1 MPRRLATLLLLSLL
15 GLRTAPAAALLW
27 PSEVSRIERDLAA
40 SDVEVRRRAA
50 ARLGELGERVA
61 ARLGARALEDPDVEV
76 RLSAAAAARSLR
88 LAGFAERV
96 LGWLT
101 DPDAR
106 LRLSAIELLASTA
119 AEAPDLRAV
128 GPLTRA
134 LSDVEPAV
142 RAAAAAALGRSA
154 APEAVGGLLGRL
166 DDSAVEVKTSAIR
179 ALSRLGDARAVVPL
193 ISKIEDPRPEVRR
206 AVARALGEIGDARAQ
221 SPLVLLLRDADET
234 VRVAA
239 IGALGALGEPGATP
253 SLSVLLGAD
262 TSTPVRRAAIDAL
275 SSIGGGEAVTALVR
289 KLGVH
294 PEDSDAIVA
303 ALGRMGETAAPAL
316 SSCLTTETLSERLDG
331 CALAL
336 AAAFGRDAGPAL
348 RDAVRRGR
356 VSPAAA
362 LTALAETGHA
372 DALLLVLEHLG
383 HDEPLVRKSALAA
396 AEKLLDPRRPDG
408 RAVEPLERAFHA
420 GRRRRAERIEILR
433 LLGRTGSP
441 RAVTLLGPIADR
453 ADDLELRVTALA
465 ALGSIA
471 ADGTRP
477 VLLRAL
483 SDRESSVR
491 LAAAFS
497 LRKIASPANASELL
511 DRLER
516 AESQD
521 RLGLSLA
528 LGGALAGADSPA
540 LVQRLERALE
550 RSRDGERD
558 ALLEA
563 LSQVPA
569 QVGDAAKRAL
579 DRWSQRADPADRRK
593 VAEVSGLDTGGR
605 ERLVR
610 LATDSDPAVRANALW
625 ALGAV
630 GTAAELPLVERAFA
644 DRDLSAAANAVT
656 AYGRLGKRAG
666 VDVREALCRAL
677 QARRPALRA
686 SALSAA
692 RYAGVRCADARERR
706 LLADDAS
713 AAVRRAAALLM
724 RDVASTADDQRALRR
739 CTAEEPDGATAL
751 ACGPAQGRPQARNSG
766 PAEGRPRA
774 AGGSID
780 PDSASAGAARAL
792 VFVVPVGEASA
803 TPLAPFALVRPDGL
817 VRHGIADRRGAI
829 FEVGLPD
836 GTLELAVPAVF
847 DD

>member
-1 MPRRLATLLLLSLL
+1 M
-15 GLRTAPAAALLW
+15 
-27 PSEVSRIERDLAA
+27 
-40 SDVEVRRRAA
+40 
-50 ARLGELGERVA
+50 
-61 ARLGARALEDPDVEV
+61 
-76 RLSAAAAARSLR
+76 
-88 LAGFAERV
+88 
-96 LGWLT
+96 
-101 DPDAR
+101 
-106 LRLSAIELLASTA
+106 
-119 AEAPDLRAV
+119 
-128 GPLTRA
+128 
-134 LSDVEPAV
+134 

-154 APEAVGGLLGRL
+154 APEAVAGLLGRL

-221 SPLVLLLRDADET
+221 SALVLLLRDGDET

-239 IGALGALGEPGATP
+239 IGALGALAEPGTTP
-253 SLSVLLGAD
+253 SLAMLLSAD
-262 TSTPVRRAAIDAL
+262 TSMPVRRAAIDAL
-275 SSIGGGEAVTALVR
+275 SSIGGSEALSALVR

-294 PEDSDAIVA
+294 LEDRDAIVA
-303 ALGRMGETAAPAL
+303 ALGRMGASAAPAL
-316 SSCLTTETLSERLDG
+316 SSCLTSETLSERLDG

-336 AAAFGRDAGPAL
+336 AEAFGRDAGPAL

-356 VSPAAA
+356 VSPAVA

-383 HDEPLVRKSALAA
+383 HDDPGVRKSALAA
-396 AEKLLDPRRPDG
+396 AGKLLDPRRPDG
-408 RAVEPLERAFHA
+408 RAVEPLERAFDA
-420 GRRRRAERIEILR
+420 GRSRRADRIEILR

-453 ADDLELRVTALA
+453 ADDLELRVTALS

-483 SDRESSVR
+483 SDREPSVR
-491 LAAAFS
+491 LAAALS
-497 LRKIASPANASELL
+497 LRKIASPGNASELL

-528 LGGALAGADSPA
+528 LGGAFAGADSPA
-540 LVQRLERALE
+540 LVQRLERAIE

-558 ALLEA
+558 ALIEA

-569 QVGDAAKRAL
+569 QAGDGAKRAL
-579 DRWSQRADPADRRK
+579 DRLSQRADPADRRK
-593 VAEVSGLDTGGR
+593 VAEVSGLEAGSR
-605 ERLVR
+605 ARLIR
-610 LATDSDPAVRANALW
+610 LAADTDPAVRANALW

-630 GTAAELPLVERAFA
+630 GTAAELAVVERAFD

-656 AYGRLGKRAG
+656 AYGRLGKRVG
-666 VDVREALCRAL
+666 VDVKEALCRAL

-713 AAVRRAAALLM
+713 AAVRRAAALLV
-724 RDVASTADDQRALRR
+724 RDVASSPDDQRVLRR
-739 CTAEEPDGATAL
+739 CVAEEPDGATAL
-751 ACGPAQGRPQARNSG
+751 ACGPAEGRPRARNSG
-766 PAEGRPRA
+766 PAEGRQTP
-774 AGGSID
+774 
-780 PDSASAGAARAL
+780 SAGAARAL

-803 TPLAPFALVRPDGL
+803 IPRAPFALVRPDGL
-817 VRHGIADRRGAI
+817 VRHGIADRRGAV

-836 GTLELAVPAVF
+836 GTLELAVPALF